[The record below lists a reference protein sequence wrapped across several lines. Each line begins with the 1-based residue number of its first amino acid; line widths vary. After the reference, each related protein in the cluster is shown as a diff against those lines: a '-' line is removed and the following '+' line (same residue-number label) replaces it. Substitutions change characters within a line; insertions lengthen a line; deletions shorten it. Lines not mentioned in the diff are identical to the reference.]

1 MIALGGI
8 ALASLGLGD
17 GRNSG
22 LIGLFAGATAAP
34 GLLVAGAPFADES
47 RYPLAVLA
55 TVPLWLLLG
64 YVAAHRATRRPI
76 AAWSDYARELLY
88 LTIAV
93 AVGASVALFVAA
105 EVVGQSLI
113 V

>member
-1 MIALGGI
+1 MIVLGGI
-8 ALASLGLGD
+8 ALLSLWLGD

-22 LIGLFAGATAAP
+22 LIGLFAGSTAAP

-47 RYPLAVLA
+47 RYPLAVLGS
-55 TVPLWLLLG
+55 VPLWLLLG
-64 YVAAHRATRRPI
+64 YLAAWRATRRPI
-76 AAWSDYARELLY
+76 ATWSDYARELLY

-93 AVGASVALFVAA
+93 AIGTTVALFVAA